1 MMQDRLLKLR
11 QKLIEQ
17 EVGAIIISQPQNRRY
32 LSGFDGSAGLL
43 LISQKHSILAT
54 DFRYTEQAKTQ
65 APDYDIVKTVGKMR
79 DWFPRLVKQINIS
92 RLAFEAEDTTVA
104 TLKQLENALDMSHTE
119 LKLIPLEGLVEAI
132 RSLKDATEIEYIDRA
147 TSLSDAAFEHIRS
160 HIKEGMTEKEVAWL
174 IERFLRENGSQPTIF
189 DVIVASGPNAA
200 LPHAKPSERPIKNN
214 EPIILDFSARVEGYS
229 SDLSRTIYLGKPDD
243 AFNKVY
249 NIVLSSQLK
258 AISEITSGMNGR
270 QADAI
275 ARKCIDEA
283 GYGNNFGHGLGH
295 GLGLDIHE
303 KPTLGPSS
311 TDILSDG
318 MAFTIEP
325 GIYINGWGGV
335 RIEDTVTLDCAK
347 IRTLSQADK

>member
-1 MMQDRLLKLR
+1 MQDRLLKLR
-11 QKLIEQ
+11 RKLTEQ
-17 EVGAIIISQPQNRRY
+17 EVAAIIISQPQNRRY

-54 DFRYTEQAKTQ
+54 DFRYTEQAKNQ
-65 APDYDIVKTVGKMR
+65 APDYDILKTGGKMR
-79 DWFPRLVKQINIS
+79 SWLPQLVKQINIS

-104 TLKQLENALDMSHTE
+104 TLKQLENTLDTSHT
-119 LKLIPLEGLVEAI
+119 KLIPLEGLVETI
-132 RSLKDATEIEYIDRA
+132 RSLKDAAEIEYIGRA
-147 TSLSDAAFEHIRS
+147 TRLSDAAFEYIHS

-200 LPHAKPSERPIKNN
+200 LPHAKPSERPIKKN
-214 EPIILDFSARVEGYS
+214 EQIVMDFSARVEGYS
-229 SDLSRTIYLGKPDD
+229 SDLSRTIYLGKPDNT
-243 AFNKVY
+243 FKKVY
-249 NIVLSSQLK
+249 DTVLSSQLK
-258 AISEITSGMNGR
+258 AISEITSGMSGQ
-270 QADAI
+270 QADAV
-275 ARKCIDEA
+275 ARKCINEA

-295 GLGLDIHE
+295 GLGLGIHE

-311 TDILSDG
+311 TDILRDG